1 MQVHVARYL
10 LFSFLS
16 PLNCFDNL
24 SHECVPGTIPVTYSK
39 FGSLLH
45 GLKSKDRH
53 LDILR
58 IERFCGTSEAVLQ
71 ICLESD
77 AAFPRAATAISLLGG
92 KL

>member
-1 MQVHVARYL
+1 M
-10 LFSFLS
+10 
-16 PLNCFDNL
+16 FDNL
-24 SHECVPGTIPVTYSK
+24 SHECVKYWLYIVTYSE
-39 FGSLLH
+39 FRSLLH
-45 GLKSKDRH
+45 GLKSKNRH

-77 AAFPRAATAISLLGG
+77 AAFPRAATAISLLGS

>member
-1 MQVHVARYL
+1 MCTRAA
-10 LFSFLS
+10 
-16 PLNCFDNL
+16 
-24 SHECVPGTIPVTYSK
+24 GTIPVTYSK

-77 AAFPRAATAISLLGG
+77 AAFPRAAAAISLLGG
-92 KL
+92 KLRGRGDGL

>member
-1 MQVHVARYL
+1 M
-10 LFSFLS
+10 
-16 PLNCFDNL
+16 FDNL
-24 SHECVPGTIPVTYSK
+24 SHECVKCKIPVTYSE

-45 GLKSKDRH
+45 GLKSNNRH

-58 IERFCGTSEAVLQ
+58 IECFCRTSEAVLQ

-77 AAFPRAATAISLLGG
+77 TAFPRAATAIALLRG